1 VVDVL
6 KTTSLISAIGGGE
19 LLTSAENITAAT
31 FQPMKTYL
39 LVGAIYFVMCFPL
52 SRLVVRYESALK
64 AGTNRK
70 RHRRHVEAQ
79 LLQIGVAA

>member
-1 VVDVL
+1 MQ
-6 KTTSLISAIGGGE
+6 TAPSLISAIGGGE

-79 LLQIGVAA
+79 LREIGVAA

>member
-1 VVDVL
+1 
-6 KTTSLISAIGGGE
+6 
-19 LLTSAENITAAT
+19 
-31 FQPMKTYL
+31 MKTYL
-39 LVGAIYFVMCFPL
+39 LGGAIYFVMCFPL